1 MQDEQRDL
9 CLSVAPG
16 MPTAALRR
24 RVRGAE
30 HEARGK
36 IAEASWTAADEVG
49 QHVSAYGLMCRTEY
63 ATACRARGPC
73 AAGWCRLAWLV
84 SARED
89 AAGSA
94 GRAEP
99 TSTHLLVGMI
109 VFQLETRTTGD
120 RWEMRHDGQADCRR
134 LRQSRIAARYD

>member
-1 MQDEQRDL
+1 MQDEQRDP

-24 RVRGAE
+24 GVRAAE

-36 IAEASWTAADEVG
+36 IAEASSTAADEVG
-49 QHVSAYGLMCRTEY
+49 QSRVG
-63 ATACRARGPC
+63 
-73 AAGWCRLAWLV
+73 AGGR
-84 SARED
+84 RR
-89 AAGSA
+89 SA

-120 RWEMRHDGQADCRR
+120 RWEMRHDGQTDRRR
-134 LRQSRIAARYD
+134 LRRPRIAARYD